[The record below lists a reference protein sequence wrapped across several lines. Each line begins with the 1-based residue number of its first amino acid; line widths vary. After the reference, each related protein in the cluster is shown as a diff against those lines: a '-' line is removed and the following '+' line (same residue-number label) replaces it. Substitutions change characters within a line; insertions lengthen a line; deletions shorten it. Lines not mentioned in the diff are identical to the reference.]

1 MTRSDRSVLIGE
13 SVEGSD
19 DRRIAAVLR
28 VLRGDDRLAVARD
41 LGVDIERLDEWIRV
55 FLQAG
60 REEILR
66 RRKPLGATERLRTW
80 AKIGQLTMR
89 ADLLERL
96 LTRKGYAEE
105 LEALEREEGIDGRE

>member
-1 MTRSDRSVLIGE
+1 MTPSDHTPRGGE
-13 SVEGSD
+13 PSGRPNDERVE
-19 DRRIAAVLR
+19 AVLR
-28 VLRGDDRLAVARD
+28 VLGGEDRLAVARD

-66 RRKPLGATERLRTW
+66 GRKPLGETERLRTW

-89 ADLLERL
+89 VDLLERL

-105 LEALEREEGIDGRE
+105 LEALSMP